1 LVIDSTFELRISDF
15 TRSTVSFADKVAS
28 APDGPGVYLLKDA
41 KGRVLYVGKARSLRE
56 RLRSYTQPQDSP
68 RLRSLISKVTD
79 LETVITRSEVEALVL
94 EENFIK
100 FKKPRYN
107 VRLRDD
113 KKFPYLKITA
123 GEPFP
128 RIYVTRNLRDD
139 KSVFFGPYTSAR
151 ELRKA
156 FRGVKR
162 IFRLRT
168 CKREILPMTEI
179 PNPKSQTPIAE
190 PDETTAKSAK
200 NAKIG
205 PESHHQ
211 GTETQGFGRSQNAE
225 ARKQKSEVENRHSSL
240 VTRQFVRPCL
250 NFELNRCT
258 GPCTGKLTPEQYG
271 QQVKDVI
278 RFLSD
283 RPDEL
288 TEQVERRMWAASQA
302 QDFEVAAGL
311 RDQLMALREIRKDQQ
326 AVVQDKTSRDIIGLA
341 RGARAAVAALFRVRE
356 GKIVSREEYP
366 LTIGED
372 APDSEILS
380 TVIRSIHTHT
390 YDIPEEIILPSAID
404 DAAVLEALFAEK
416 RGHKVRIVVPE
427 RGDKV
432 RLTELARANAEKA
445 LVELRPE
452 ERVPAANRELAE
464 ILGLATVPR
473 VIEGVDISNTQGTN
487 AVGSI
492 VVFRDDRPAKQ
503 QYRLFKIRGAGHA
516 RENGDC
522 TGLWPRPRGRGLS
535 PLSADRVPIPDDCS
549 MMEEVLA
556 RRVRGLLEKNRPLPD
571 LVLVDG
577 GTGQLSAAVRAY
589 GQFDADIPILGL
601 AKRTDTLYFNDGREI
616 TIPVRSPALKLLKRI
631 RDESHRFANTFHRK
645 LRGKK
650 MVESELDEITG
661 LGPARKKALIQHF
674 GSLDKVRLAT
684 AEDIAKVKGLGSALA
699 EKVFGELRR

>member
-1 LVIDSTFELRISDF
+1 
-15 TRSTVSFADKVAS
+15 VSFADKVAS

-41 KGRVLYVGKARSLRE
+41 KARVLYVGKARSLRE
-56 RLRSYTQPQDSP
+56 RLRSYTQPQESP
-68 RLRSLISKVTD
+68 RLRSLVSKVTD

-139 KSVFFGPYTSAR
+139 TTLGTVPVRGQSPSKSVFFGPYTSAR

-156 FRGVKR
+156 LRGVKR

-168 CKREILPMTEI
+168 CKRD
-179 PNPKSQTPIAE
+179 IAAAK
-190 PDETTAKSAK
+190 PDETTAKDAKSAETD
-200 NAKIG
+200 
-205 PESHHQ
+205 PEFHHQ
-211 GTETQGFGRSQNAE
+211 DTKTQRSGQIQN
-225 ARKQKSEVENRHSSL
+225 SEVAPRPPSP
-240 VTRQFVRPCL
+240 VPRPCL
-250 NFELNRCT
+250 NFELSRCT
-258 GPCTGKLTPEQYG
+258 GPCAGRVTREQYAE
-271 QQVKDVI
+271 QVKDVI
-278 RFLSD
+278 RFLSG
-283 RPDEL
+283 RSDEL
-288 TEQVERRMWAASQA
+288 TEQVEQRMWVASQA

-366 LTIGED
+366 LTIGEH

-380 TVIRSIHTHT
+380 TVVRSIHTHT
-390 YDIPEEIILPSAID
+390 HDIPDEIILPSAID
-404 DAAVLEALFAEK
+404 DAEVLEALFAEK
-416 RGHKVRIVVPE
+416 HGRKVRIVVPE
-427 RGDKV
+427 RGEKV

-452 ERVPAANRELAE
+452 ERVPAGNRELAE

-473 VIEGVDISNTQGTN
+473 MIEGVDISNTQGTN

-503 QYRLFKIRGAGHA
+503 QYRLFKIRSAGHD
-516 RENGDC
+516 RNPPGI
-522 TGLWPRPRGRGLS
+522 S
-535 PLSADRVPIPDDCS
+535 DRVPSPDDCA

-556 RRVRGLLEKNRPLPD
+556 RRVRGLIEKNRPLPD

-577 GTGQLSAAVRAY
+577 GKGQLSAAVKAY
-589 GQFDADIPILGL
+589 SLFDADLPILGL

-616 TIPVRSPALKLLKRI
+616 TIPVTSPALKLLKRI
-631 RDESHRFANTFHRK
+631 RDESHRFAIAFHRK

-650 MVESELDEITG
+650 MVESELDEISG

-684 AEDIAKVKGLGSALA
+684 AEEIAKVKGFGPALA
-699 EKVFGELRR
+699 AKLHEALHG

>member
-1 LVIDSTFELRISDF
+1 
-15 TRSTVSFADKVAS
+15 VSFAEKVSS
-28 APDGPGVYLLKDA
+28 APEAPGVYLLKDA
-41 KGRVLYVGKARSLRE
+41 KGKVLYVGKARSLRE
-56 RLRSYTQPQDSP
+56 RLKSYTQPQESP
-68 RLRSLISKVTD
+68 RLRSLVSKVTD

-123 GEPFP
+123 SEPFP
-128 RIYVTRNLRDD
+128 RIYVTRNLRDNTALGTVPIRGQSPS

-156 FRGVKR
+156 LRGVKR

-168 CKREILPMTEI
+168 CKRDLPPRAET
-179 PNPKSQTPIAE
+179 PNPKPQTPNLE
-190 PDETTAKSAK
+190 PAVS
-200 NAKIG
+200 
-205 PESHHQ
+205 
-211 GTETQGFGRSQNAE
+211 
-225 ARKQKSEVENRHSSL
+225 
-240 VTRQFVRPCL
+240 RPCL

-258 GPCTGKLTPEQYG
+258 GPCTGKLTTEQYG

-278 RFLSD
+278 RFLSG
-283 RPDEL
+283 RSDEL
-288 TEQVERRMWAASQA
+288 TEQVEQRMWAASQA

-341 RGARAAVAALFRVRE
+341 RGAGAAVAALFRVRE

-390 YDIPEEIILPSAID
+390 HDIPDEIILPSAID
-404 DAAVLEALFAEK
+404 DAAVLEALFAER
-416 RGHKVRIVVPE
+416 RGRKVRIVVPE
-427 RGDKV
+427 RGEKV

-452 ERVPAANRELAE
+452 ERIPAGNRELAE

-473 VIEGVDISNTQGTN
+473 LIEGVDISNTQGTN

-503 QYRLFKIRGAGHA
+503 QYRLFKIRGAGHD
-516 RENGDC
+516 RNPPGI
-522 TGLWPRPRGRGLS
+522 S
-535 PLSADRVPIPDDCS
+535 DRVPSPDDCA

-577 GTGQLSAAVRAY
+577 GKGQLSAAVKAY
-589 GQFDADIPILGL
+589 GLFDADLPILGL
-601 AKRTDTLYFNDGREI
+601 AKETDTLYFNDGREI
-616 TIPVRSPALKLLKRI
+616 TIPVTSPALKLLKRI
-631 RDESHRFANTFHRK
+631 RDESHRFAITFHRK

-650 MVESELDEITG
+650 MVESELDEIPG

-684 AEDIAKVKGLGSALA
+684 AADIAKVKGFGPALA
-699 EKVFGELRR
+699 DKVFRELHR

>member
-1 LVIDSTFELRISDF
+1 VA
-15 TRSTVSFADKVAS
+15 FADKVAQ
-28 APDGPGVYLLKDA
+28 APLEPGVYLLKDA
-41 KGRVLYVGKARSLRE
+41 KGKVLYVGKARSLRE
-56 RLRSYTQPQDSP
+56 RLRSYTQPQESP
-68 RLRSLISKVTD
+68 RLRSLVSRVTD

-128 RIYVTRNLRDD
+128 RIYVTRNLKPDQERSEGGNRNEPPRTPRAPRVRTIENR
-139 KSVFFGPYTSAR
+139 KSEIENRHDVFFGPYTSAR

-156 FRGVKR
+156 LRGVKR

-168 CKREILPMTEI
+168 CKRELP
-179 PNPKSQTPIAE
+179 
-190 PDETTAKSAK
+190 
-200 NAKIG
+200 G
-205 PESHHQ
+205 PATK
-211 GTETQGFGRSQNAE
+211 GTIQNSEARSQNAE
-225 ARKQKSEVENRHSSL
+225 TANRQSL
-240 VTRQFVRPCL
+240 VANPQSRPCL

-258 GPCTGKLTPEQYG
+258 GPCTGKLTLEQYG

-278 RFLSD
+278 RFLSG
-283 RPDEL
+283 RSDEL
-288 TEQVERRMWAASQA
+288 TEQVEQRMWAASQA

-380 TVIRSIHTHT
+380 TVIRSVHTHT
-390 YDIPEEIILPSAID
+390 YDIPDEIILPSAID
-404 DAAVLEALFAEK
+404 DAAVLEALFAER
-416 RGHKVRIVVPE
+416 RGRKVRIVVPE
-427 RGDKV
+427 RGEKV

-452 ERVPAANRELAE
+452 ERVPAETRELAE
-464 ILGLATVPR
+464 ILGLAAVPR
-473 VIEGVDISNTQGTN
+473 MIEGVDISNTQGTN

-492 VVFRDDRPAKQ
+492 VVFRDDRPTKQ
-503 QYRLFKIRGAGHA
+503 QYRLFKIRTVQG
-516 RENGDC
+516 
-522 TGLWPRPRGRGLS
+522 
-535 PLSADRVPIPDDCS
+535 PDDFA

-577 GTGQLSAAVRAY
+577 GKGQLSSAVKAY
-589 GQFDADIPILGL
+589 SQVDADIPILGL
-601 AKRTDTLYFNDGREI
+601 AKRTDTLFYNDGREI
-616 TIPVRSPALKLLKRI
+616 TIPVTSPALKLLKRI
-631 RDESHRFANTFHRK
+631 RDESHRFAITFHRK

-650 MVESELDEITG
+650 MVESELDEIPG

-684 AEDIAKVKGLGSALA
+684 AADIARVKGFGPTLARMVYDALH
-699 EKVFGELRR
+699 G

>member
-1 LVIDSTFELRISDF
+1 MI
-15 TRSTVSFADKVAS
+15 FAEKVAQ
-28 APDGPGVYLLKDA
+28 APDRPGVYLLKDA

-56 RLRSYTQPQDSP
+56 RLKSYTQPQESP
-68 RLRSLISKVTD
+68 SLRSLVSKVTD

-123 GEPFP
+123 AEPFP

-139 KSVFFGPYTSAR
+139 TVLGTVPVRGQSPAKSVFFGPYTSAR

-156 FRGVKR
+156 LRGVKR

-168 CKREILPMTEI
+168 CKRDLPAD
-179 PNPKSQTPIAE
+179 SRLSTP
-190 PDETTAKSAK
+190 DS
-200 NAKIG
+200 
-205 PESHHQ
+205 
-211 GTETQGFGRSQNAE
+211 
-225 ARKQKSEVENRHSSL
+225 
-240 VTRQFVRPCL
+240 RPCL

-258 GPCTGKLTPEQYG
+258 APCAGKLTTEQYG

-278 RFLSD
+278 RFLSG
-283 RPDEL
+283 RSDEL
-288 TEQVERRMWAASQA
+288 TEQVEQRMWAASQA

-326 AVVQDKTSRDIIGLA
+326 AVMQDKTSRDIIGLA

-372 APDSEILS
+372 ASDSEILS

-390 YDIPEEIILPSAID
+390 HDIPDEIILPSAID
-404 DAAVLEALFAEK
+404 DAEVLEALFAEK

-427 RGDKV
+427 RGEKV

-445 LVELRPE
+445 LVEIRPE
-452 ERVPAANRELAE
+452 ERVPAGNRELAE

-473 VIEGVDISNTQGTN
+473 MIEGVDISNTQGTN

-492 VVFRDDRPAKQ
+492 VVFRDDRPTKQ
-503 QYRLFKIRGAGHA
+503 QYRLFKIRTVHG
-516 RENGDC
+516 
-522 TGLWPRPRGRGLS
+522 
-535 PLSADRVPIPDDCS
+535 PDDFA
-549 MMEEVLA
+549 MMEEVLS

-577 GTGQLSAAVRAY
+577 GRGQLSSAVKAY
-589 GQFDADIPILGL
+589 SQFDADIPILGL
-601 AKRTDTLYFNDGREI
+601 AKRTDTLYYDDGREI
-616 TIPVRSPALKLLKRI
+616 TIPVTSPALKLLKRI
-631 RDESHRFANTFHRK
+631 RDESHRFAITFHRK

-650 MVESELDEITG
+650 MVESELDEISG
-661 LGPARKKALIQHF
+661 LGPMRKKVLIQHF

-684 AEDIAKVKGLGSALA
+684 AEEIAKVKGFGPSLA
-699 EKVFGELRR
+699 DKTFRELRR